1 MVAAGY
7 TDIQR
12 GERGSTEEH
21 LTVTQFKVAQ
31 EQQRLTQVQAA
42 AVQAQAEADQKKRE
56 ANAAEKKLAKAEAR
70 IGAAQKLDVTYGEI
84 EEMGEKSLTG
94 NVTFTPI
101 EASVLKTMAQEALSS
116 RIRIY
121 KLEDAL
127 TRAKHDAEIWKKRYE
142 TLKDKTV
149 PFLAAVERA
158 PRRVMD
164 FLREIMTREPERA
177 GQEVISI
184 QRKKGM
190 ER

>member
-1 MVAAGY
+1 M
-7 TDIQR
+7 
-12 GERGSTEEH
+12 
-21 LTVTQFKVAQ
+21 
-31 EQQRLTQVQAA
+31 
-42 AVQAQAEADQKKRE
+42 
-56 ANAAEKKLAKAEAR
+56 
-70 IGAAQKLDVTYGEI
+70 TYGEI

-94 NVTFTPI
+94 NVTFTPK
-101 EASVLKTMAQEALSS
+101 EASVLKTVAQEALSS

-127 TRAKHDAEIWKKRYE
+127 DAGEALTRRFGRSCYE
-142 TLKDKTV
+142 TLKEKTV

>member
-94 NVTFTPI
+94 NVTFTPK

-142 TLKDKTV
+142 TLKEKTV
-149 PFLAAVERA
+149 PFLAAVERG

>member
-142 TLKDKTV
+142 TLKEKTV
-149 PFLAAVERA
+149 PFLAAVERP

>member
-94 NVTFTPI
+94 NVTFTPK

-142 TLKDKTV
+142 TLKEKTV

-158 PRRVMD
+158 PRRGMD
-164 FLREIMTREPERA
+164 FLREIRTREPERA

>member
-7 TDIQR
+7 THIQR

-56 ANAAEKKLAKAEAR
+56 ANAAKKKLAKAEAR

-94 NVTFTPI
+94 NVTFTPK

-142 TLKDKTV
+142 TLKEKTV

>member
-31 EQQRLTQVQAA
+31 EQQRLTQVQAG

-121 KLEDAL
+121 TLEDAL
-127 TRAKHDAEIWKKRYE
+127 TRAKHDAEIW
-142 TLKDKTV
+142 
-149 PFLAAVERA
+149 
-158 PRRVMD
+158 
-164 FLREIMTREPERA
+164 
-177 GQEVISI
+177 
-184 QRKKGM
+184 
-190 ER
+190 

>member
-94 NVTFTPI
+94 NVTFTPK

-142 TLKDKTV
+142 TLKEKTV
-149 PFLAAVERA
+149 PFLAAVERT

>member
-142 TLKDKTV
+142 TLKEKTA

>member
-94 NVTFTPI
+94 NVTFTPR

-116 RIRIY
+116 RIRRY

-142 TLKDKTV
+142 TLKEKTV

>member
-94 NVTFTPI
+94 NVTFTPK

-142 TLKDKTV
+142 TLKEKTV

-177 GQEVISI
+177 GQEVTSI